1 MTLLGRA
8 RVLLPELT
16 AVAIVGGAVAFAFKV
31 TAPASHDEAHGEA
44 PPPPAAVARKPL
56 PFTLQARLPQLE
68 DHGTFP
74 CKECHDESLPTDPK
88 ERAMPEDHGDI
99 DLKHGGGRF
108 WCLTCHDPDNRD
120 VLHGL
125 KGQPISFDE
134 PYLLCGQCHFR
145 RQRDF
150 LFGAHGKR
158 IGTWRGERVLTPC
171 TACHDA
177 HDPSIK
183 PRKPYRADRLRE
195 GLHTELRAH
204 APLIETPTEG
214 SPDEQP

>member
-1 MTLLGRA
+1 MNVPRRLRLL
-8 RVLLPELT
+8 VPQLS
-16 AVAIVGGAVAFAFKV
+16 AVAIVAGAVAFAFKV
-31 TAPASHDEAHGEA
+31 TSPTSQVEAEREAASPAV
-44 PPPPAAVARKPL
+44 VARKPL
-56 PFTLQARLPQLE
+56 PFTVQARLPQLE
-68 DHGTFP
+68 EHGTFP

-108 WCLTCHDPDNRD
+108 WCLTCHDADNRD
-120 VLHGL
+120 VLRGL
-125 KGQPISFDE
+125 KGQPIAFDE
-134 PYLLCGQCHFR
+134 QFLLCGQCHFR

-158 IGTWRGERVLTPC
+158 IGSWQGERVLAPC
-171 TACHDA
+171 TSCHDA

-195 GLHTELRAH
+195 GLRTERRTH
-204 APLIETPTEG
+204 APLIETPSQG
-214 SPDEQP
+214 SPDEQR